1 MYIRDPRVLKE
12 ILRMFELDEFL
23 PGKRTWG
30 GVQGVQRWSGN
41 FTEQEGSQNK
51 EGQRQG
57 EEVVLGKVYS

>member
-1 MYIRDPRVLKE
+1 
-12 ILRMFELDEFL
+12 MFELDEFL